1 MTKVSFYKI
10 NNDSIPLGLVCELV
24 QKAYC
29 SSHQVLC
36 QVPSQQVAN
45 SLDSLLWTHNP
56 ASFIPHGVGSKNI
69 PVAIST
75 DPFPGDH
82 YQLLINLCHE
92 IPEWFSRFER
102 IIEIVNSDKSYQDSK
117 RENFQFYK
125 DRGYP
130 LGFYDLTKRAT
141 HNKS

>member
-10 NNDSIPLGLVCELV
+10 NIDSIPLGLVCELV
-24 QKAYC
+24 QKAHC

-36 QVPSQQVAN
+36 QVPSQQVAD
-45 SLDSLLWTHNP
+45 SLDSLLWTHDP

-102 IIEIVNSDKSYQDSK
+102 IIEIVNSSRLVGEKCIFVQKITLD
-117 RENFQFYK
+117 NFRPRILLVSNRLQ
-125 DRGYP
+125 R
-130 LGFYDLTKRAT
+130 TSST
-141 HNKS
+141 